1 MRLEDF
7 SPDNEWGLK
16 KSWDPR
22 TENQDTATYSLDY
35 LETRIYVQFF
45 LWVVILG
52 NTGEGLKK
60 VSRKGR
66 KFIKVST
73 NELVTVMGN

>member
-1 MRLEDF
+1 M
-7 SPDNEWGLK
+7 
-16 KSWDPR
+16 
-22 TENQDTATYSLDY
+22 
-35 LETRIYVQFF
+35 QFF